1 LLTNTKVA
9 IPAAKFAFVP
19 RGIQLEIE
27 LILFVSFYAKIQE
40 STVTIIVVL
49 VNVFGG
55 DNAANYA
62 NVNEPFS
69 TAPDFHNCVSFFGLE
84 IRSFV
89 KITHIEH
96 FIVASEGLSHL
107 LLKTLH

>member
-1 LLTNTKVA
+1 LLTNTKAA

-27 LILFVSFYAKIQE
+27 LILLVSFYAKNQE

-69 TAPDFHNCVSFFGLE
+69 TAPDFHNCVSFFFFLD
-84 IRSFV
+84 
-89 KITHIEH
+89 
-96 FIVASEGLSHL
+96 
-107 LLKTLH
+107 